1 MTTTAKNQYVDLL
14 EYQSA
19 GKFRVD
25 REAGVIRNVKL
36 VGLESSNAGG
46 KRRYPRETLH
56 RARNLYEG
64 AAIYIDHVTDPSKAA
79 VVRSQRDHW
88 GEARDIAER
97 PDGLYGDIHYLKK
110 HPQTEV
116 ILERAER
123 FPSRVACSHS
133 ARAAVEY
140 RQGYEI
146 VTDIE
151 LVRSVDLVTQPAT
164 TKTLFESQTQE
175 GKTMLIKD
183 ILAGLSKERRA
194 LRSVEVIESAIASN
208 AKIGQLSVE
217 VQEADTPEAVRACL
231 VAATTE
237 LVESQSDDEAADR
250 LASLLPKPK
259 AAKQSQDVTEAHSS
273 SATVAELTKFRKE
286 LDVRDALA
294 RFGLSKIDVESKHIE
309 ALESCSDLKAMC
321 DVVESWPDLVR
332 RPAQGARKPAENPG
346 SNLRRV
352 LLESEESDRGKSYDE
367 LRKELAPAKA

>member
-36 VGLESSNAGG
+36 IGLESSNSGG
-46 KRRYPRETLH
+46 KRRYPKDTLS

-64 AAIYIDHVTDPSKAA
+64 AAIYIDHVTDPTKAA

-88 GEARDIAER
+88 GEVRDVSER
-97 PDGLYGDIHYLKK
+97 ADGLYGDVHYLKK
-110 HPQTEV
+110 HSQTEE

-123 FPSRVACSHS
+123 FPNRVACSHS

-164 TKTLFESQTQE
+164 TKTLFESVTQE
-175 GKTMLIKD
+175 GRKTMLIKD
-183 ILAGLSKERRA
+183 VLAGLSNERRV

-208 AKIGQLSVE
+208 AAIGQLTVD
-217 VQEADTPEAVRACL
+217 VQEADTAEAVRACL
-231 VAATTE
+231 VAATAE

-259 AAKQSQDVTEAHSS
+259 KATQTQDVTEAHSQ
-273 SATVAELTKFRKE
+273 TVAQLAKFQKE

-294 RFGLSKIDVESKHIE
+294 RHGLSKIDVESKQIE
-309 ALESCSDLKAMC
+309 ALESCADLKAMC
-321 DVVESWPDLVR
+321 ELVESWPSLNR
-332 RPAQGARKPAENPG
+332 RPLNAPRQSEANPG
-346 SNLRRV
+346 SKLRRV
-352 LLESEESDRGKSYDE
+352 LLESEESDRNKSYDE
-367 LRKELAPAKA
+367 LRKEIARPKA